1 MKHEHASPWYLGIN
15 PRGVVPV
22 RDGVVHVESNDIL
35 AYLDALPSDADSIFP
50 QAPQERAIVDA
61 TLMLETL
68 PRLFKLYNRL
78 LQRPAFA
85 KETKTPAIL
94 SKVLLPAVRFG
105 QVLRG
110 KPMTDVAGDILAA

>member
-61 TLMLETL
+61 SLTLENDQHFALREITMG
-68 PRLFKLYNRL
+68 FI
-78 LQRPAFA
+78 FA
-85 KETKTPAIL
+85 KRF
-94 SKVLLPAVRFG
+94 SKLNAYGLDSG
-105 QVLRG
+105 SLISD
-110 KPMTDVAGDILAA
+110 KC

>member
-1 MKHEHASPWYLGIN
+1 VKHEHASPWYLGIN

-105 QVLRG
+105 RVLRG